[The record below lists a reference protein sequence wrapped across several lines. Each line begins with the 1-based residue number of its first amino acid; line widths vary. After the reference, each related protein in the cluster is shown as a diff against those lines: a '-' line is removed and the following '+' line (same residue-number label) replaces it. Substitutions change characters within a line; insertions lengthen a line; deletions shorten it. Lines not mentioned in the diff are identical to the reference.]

1 MTKETKMAGTDMKS
15 LAADM
20 MAAFEAYKEANDTR
34 LAGIEAKGS
43 ADTLLDE
50 KLKKI
55 DRRLDQLSLKAARP
69 VDGAPS
75 SETEGERSQ
84 AWSRYLRSGD
94 ESGLSRLDIK
104 SFSAG
109 TDDQG
114 GYTAPPE
121 LDRMIEARLMQ
132 ASPMR
137 QIASVR
143 QTSAGVYRKPVS
155 LGVGAAWAGETDART
170 QSATTGLSLL
180 EFPAGELYSMPAATQ
195 TLLEDTYADID
206 EWLADEVEA
215 AFSIQESAA
224 FVSGDG
230 DGKPKGFLDY
240 TVVAEASHAW
250 GQIGSVAGDF
260 TEADAGS
267 DASALRTRAE
277 RVDGGYVLNG
287 SKQFI
292 SSGRI
297 AGLAIVFA
305 VTDPAAGKKGIRA
318 FLVPTDRPGY
328 VVDKVEHKL
337 GQLASDTCSL
347 RFDGLRIE
355 DSLRLGAEGQ
365 GYRIA
370 LSNLEAGRIGIAAQC
385 IGMARAALEIAAGY
399 AKERRS
405 MGKAI
410 IDHQAVGFCLADLAA
425 RLEAARQLVLHAAAV
440 KDSGAPC
447 LKEASMAKLVASET
461 AEAVCSGAIQTL
473 GGYGYL
479 EEFGLAKIYR
489 DVRVCQIYEGTS
501 DIQRM
506 VIARSL

>member
-1 MTKETKMAGTDMKS
+1 MLLTETQQAIADS
-15 LAADM
+15 VRAFAQERIRPQAPQFEQARSYPPALFEELAALGLM
-20 MAAFEAYKEANDTR
+20 GMTAAEEHGGAGADTVSYA
-34 LAGIEAKGS
+34 LALIEVAAADGALSTILSIQNSLIVSALLKDGS
-43 ADTLLDE
+43 AE
-50 KLKKI
+50 Q
-55 DRRLDQLSLKAARP
+55 RARF
-69 VDGAPS
+69 
-75 SETEGERSQ
+75 
-84 AWSRYLRSGD
+84 L
-94 ESGLSRLDIK
+94 
-104 SFSAG
+104 
-109 TDDQG
+109 
-114 GYTAPPE
+114 PE
-121 LDRMIEARLMQ
+121 LLSGRMI
-132 ASPMR
+132 
-137 QIASVR
+137 
-143 QTSAGVYRKPVS
+143 
-155 LGVGAAWAGETDART
+155 GAFA
-170 QSATTGLSLL
+170 L
-180 EFPAGELYSMPAATQ
+180 
-195 TLLEDTYADID
+195 
-206 EWLADEVEA
+206 
-215 AFSIQESAA
+215 
-224 FVSGDG
+224 
-230 DGKPKGFLDY
+230 
-240 TVVAEASHAW
+240 
-250 GQIGSVAGDF
+250 

-267 DASALRTRAE
+267 DASAIRTRAE
-277 RVDGGYVLNG
+277 RVDSGYVLNG

-305 VTDPAAGKKGIRA
+305 VTDPAAGKKGISA

-328 VVDKVEHKL
+328 IVDKVEHKL

-355 DSLRLGAEGQ
+355 DALRLGAEGQ

-370 LSNLEAGRIGIAAQC
+370 LSNLETGRIGIAAQSV
-385 IGMARAALEIAAGY
+385 GMARAALEIAAGY

-405 MGKAI
+405 MGMAI
-410 IDHQAVGFCLADLAA
+410 IDHQAVGFRLADLAA

-479 EEFGLAKIYR
+479 EDFALAKIYR